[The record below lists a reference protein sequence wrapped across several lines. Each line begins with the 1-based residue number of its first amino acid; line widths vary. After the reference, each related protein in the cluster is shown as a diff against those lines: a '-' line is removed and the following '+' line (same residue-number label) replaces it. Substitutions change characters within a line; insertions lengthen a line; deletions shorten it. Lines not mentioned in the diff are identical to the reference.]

1 MRGQILAVLSAIV
14 TVTVV
19 AIQAE
24 AANISTVLVVPM
36 ELSKQLGNG
45 DANGDGVISCPDT
58 DLINLHLKGKAVITQ
73 EVVLRGDVNFNGR
86 LDLDDVQKIQNVYRF
101 SCTAAG
107 VPATSPQNPL
117 PRIKYL
123 PGDANGNGMI
133 TIADTVTIV
142 NYLNNRSV
150 GTNQQ
155 GQLVP
160 LAFMLYNAD
169 CNRDGII
176 DQRDVDGIA
185 GGACGGN

>member
-1 MRGQILAVLSAIV
+1 MRGQVLAALSAIV

-58 DLINLHLKGKAVITQ
+58 DLISLHLKGKAVITQ

-101 SCTAAG
+101 SCTSAG
-107 VPATSPQNPL
+107 VPAASPQNPL

-123 PGDANGNGMI
+123 PGDVNGDGMLTIGDSVTAIKYLLNTSFI
-133 TIADTVTIV
+133 T
-142 NYLNNRSV
+142 NSR
-150 GTNQQ
+150 
-155 GQLVP
+155 GQAVP
-160 LAFMLYNAD
+160 LPFMLYNAD

-176 DQRDVDGIA
+176 DQRDIEGIA
-185 GGACGGN
+185 VGVCGGN